1 MRSKSQFTINLNFK
15 FILICFFIIF
25 LLFLIPKSSFPP
37 SLLALSKQVTPAKK
51 PQQSPRNQEPAES
64 SESCLH
70 GGCGKIPASLAYAL
84 VHYVTNNVTPQQSLN
99 EISVSMRVLERKSP
113 CNFLVFGLG
122 HDSLMWTALNHGG
135 RTVFLEEDSAW
146 MDETNLRFP
155 FLESYH
161 VVYDTKLTEAEKLL
175 EAGMKEEECK
185 VVGDPRESKCRLSL
199 KGLPD
204 IVYETEWD
212 LIMVDAPTGYHR
224 EAPGRMGAIYTAGL
238 IARNRAEG
246 DTDVFVHDVDRDVEN
261 KFSMAFLCK
270 GYMIEQEGRIRH
282 FTIPS
287 HRSLHTNT
295 PFCPTTP

>member
-1 MRSKSQFTINLNFK
+1 MSSMTLREQKQKLECLGK
-15 FILICFFIIF
+15 RAEVIL
-25 LLFLIPKSSFPP
+25 
-37 SLLALSKQVTPAKK
+37 
-51 PQQSPRNQEPAES
+51 
-64 SESCLH
+64 
-70 GGCGKIPASLAYAL
+70 
-84 VHYVTNNVTPQQSLN
+84 
-99 EISVSMRVLERKSP
+99 
-113 CNFLVFGLG
+113 
-122 HDSLMWTALNHGG
+122 
-135 RTVFLEEDSAW
+135 
-146 MDETNLRFP
+146 
-155 FLESYH
+155 
-161 VVYDTKLTEAEKLL
+161 LTEAEKLI
-175 EAGMKEEECK
+175 EAGMKEECK

-212 LIMVDAPTGYHR
+212 LIMVDAPTGYHS

-270 GYMIEQEGRIRH
+270 GYMIEEEERIRH

-287 HRSLHTNT
+287 HRSHHIV